1 VLCFWELTRR
11 DSVAEVIL
19 AVYTAFTVLVLLG
32 WGAYKVQR
40 LARRSI
46 KLHKSPA
53 YILYSNL
60 ESLNKW
66 GFLYV
71 PFKATMYFFIIPV
84 LVYLLTKGLFIALG
98 QNHGTV
104 QASGLVGLEFLLL
117 LGVCIMR
124 PYMDKKTNVFNISIA
139 VVNFVNAF
147 IYLFFT
153 GIFHV
158 PVSTSKSSAHSY
170 V

>member
-1 VLCFWELTRR
+1 MTRR
-11 DSVAEVIL
+11 DSTAEVIL
-19 AVYTAFTVLVLLG
+19 AVYTTIAVLALLG
-32 WGAYKVQR
+32 WGAYKVQQ

-46 KLHKSPA
+46 RLHKSPA

-84 LVYLLTKGLFIALG
+84 LLYLLAKGLFIALG
-98 QNHGTV
+98 QNHGTI

-117 LGVCIMR
+117 LGVCILR
-124 PYMDKKTNVFNISIA
+124 PYMDKKTNAFNISVA

-147 IYLFFT
+147 IFLFFT
-153 GIFHV
+153 GVFHV
-158 PVSTSKSSAHSY
+158 PVSKL
-170 V
+170 

>member
-1 VLCFWELTRR
+1 M
-11 DSVAEVIL
+11 
-19 AVYTAFTVLVLLG
+19 VLLG

-84 LVYLLTKGLFIALG
+84 LLYLFAKGLFIALG

-104 QASGLVGLEFLLL
+104 QAIGLVVLEFIMLI
-117 LGVCIMR
+117 GVCVMH
-124 PYMDKKTNVFNISIA
+124 PYMDKKTNAFNISIA
-139 VVNFVNAF
+139 VVNFVNAL
-147 IYLFFT
+147 ILLFFT

-158 PVSTSKSSAHSY
+158 PVSTTRFLFYHLPGLIINSRPSPLAS
-170 V
+170 